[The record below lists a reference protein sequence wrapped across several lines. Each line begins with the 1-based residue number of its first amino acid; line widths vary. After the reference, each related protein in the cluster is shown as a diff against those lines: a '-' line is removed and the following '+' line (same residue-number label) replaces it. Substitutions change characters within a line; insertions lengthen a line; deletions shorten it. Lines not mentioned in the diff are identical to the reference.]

1 MGIKGSRPLWPATA
15 LLGAAALL
23 NSCATVT
30 SGTTQTIAVA
40 SEPAGAACEM
50 RRDGALLMALQST
63 PQAVVIPR
71 SKNTIE
77 LTCKRADHEP
87 TTEMVESQFSG
98 ATIGNVIA
106 GGLIGIAIDAAS
118 GANNFYPAQVN
129 VVLQPSLFADETTR
143 DAFFARRRE
152 RVEKRTHDELTML
165 RYQCSSKPREFCE
178 ADTARL
184 NARRDKELA
193 DIEARRVAARVAPVA
208 K

>member
-15 LLGAAALL
+15 LLGAAVLL

-30 SGTTQTIAVA
+30 SGTTQTITVA

-63 PQAVVIPR
+63 PQAAVIPR

-87 TTEMVESQFSG
+87 TTEMIESQFSG

-106 GGLIGIAIDAAS
+106 GGLIGIAVDAAS
-118 GANNFYPAQVN
+118 GANTFYPSQVN
-129 VVLQPSLFADETTR
+129 VVLQPSLFADEATR

-193 DIEARRVAARVAPVA
+193 EIEARRIAARVAPVA